1 MTKKK
6 RTSLELSR
14 LKMLMDVVYAIVVWR
29 LFLLL
34 PRPGN
39 NGQWDSVTDML
50 LSEWA
55 LFVVPLLALLIV
67 TIYWAQNNELFG
79 YLDHTDSIHTGITIF
94 QLFFLLLFLYAIRV
108 GMDFDPAADSRALES
123 VAVFLLG
130 VFSYWGWR
138 YAMANGLVADDVSV
152 EKALQIRQQNYAE
165 PVTAL
170 TTVPF
175 AFVGPVFWELS
186 WFLYPMIRKY
196 FYKKSKE
203 VNSTGK

>member
-1 MTKKK
+1 MTIKK

-29 LFLLL
+29 IFLLL

-50 LSEWA
+50 LSELT

-67 TIYWAQNNELFG
+67 TIYWTQNNELFG

-108 GMDFDPAADSRALES
+108 GMDFDPAADSRTLES
-123 VAVFLLG
+123 VSVFLLG
-130 VFSYWGWR
+130 AFSYWGWR
-138 YAMANGLVADDVSV
+138 YAMTNGLVSDDVSV
-152 EKALQIRQQNYAE
+152 EKALQVRQQNYAE

-170 TTVPF
+170 TTIPF
-175 AFVGPVFWELS
+175 AFIGPVAWELS

-196 FYKKSKE
+196 FYKKSKD
-203 VNSTGK
+203 VK